1 MTKITFIGA
10 GSTIF
15 MQNIVGDAL
24 LTPALADSHF
34 ALMDIDPVRLA
45 ESEMVVRK
53 MIEST
58 GAGATV
64 SSHSDRRAAMD
75 GADFVITAF
84 QIGGYKPC
92 TVTDFEIPKQYGLRQ
107 TIADTLG
114 IGGIMRG
121 LRTVPVLW
129 DVAADMRA
137 CCPNA
142 TLLQYVN

>member
-24 LTPALADSHF
+24 LTPALANSHF

-58 GAGATV
+58 GVGATV
-64 SSHSDRRAAMD
+64 SSHTDRRAAMD
-75 GADFVITAF
+75 GADFSSQPF
-84 QIGGYKPC
+84 RSG
-92 TVTDFEIPKQYGLRQ
+92 
-107 TIADTLG
+107 DTNP
-114 IGGIMRG
+114 
-121 LRTVPVLW
+121 VP
-129 DVAADMRA
+129 
-137 CCPNA
+137 
-142 TLLQYVN
+142 

>member
-92 TVTDFEIPKQYGLRQ
+92 TVTDFEIPKQ
-107 TIADTLG
+107 
-114 IGGIMRG
+114 
-121 LRTVPVLW
+121 
-129 DVAADMRA
+129 
-137 CCPNA
+137 
-142 TLLQYVN
+142 

>member
-34 ALMDIDPVRLA
+34 ALMDIDPQRLA
-45 ESEMVVRK
+45 ESEAVARS
-53 MIEST
+53 MIRSV

-64 SSHSDRRAAMD
+64 STHTDRRAALD

-84 QIGGYKPC
+84 QVGDTSPARSPISRSPSSMACVKPSLIRWASEGSC
-92 TVTDFEIPKQYGLRQ
+92 E
-107 TIADTLG
+107 
-114 IGGIMRG
+114 
-121 LRTVPVLW
+121 
-129 DVAADMRA
+129 A
-137 CCPNA
+137 CARFRCFGMSQG
-142 TLLQYVN
+142 T